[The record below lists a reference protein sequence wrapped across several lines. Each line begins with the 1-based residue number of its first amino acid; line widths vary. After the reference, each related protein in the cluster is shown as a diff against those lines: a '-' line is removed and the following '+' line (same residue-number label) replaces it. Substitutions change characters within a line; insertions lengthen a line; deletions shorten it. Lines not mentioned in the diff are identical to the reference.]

1 MTKVFENIPGV
12 NWIQNAGDFIS
23 VDPKKCTGC
32 GDCIKVCLGS
42 CFEIQKKQARIRS
55 LDTCMEC
62 GACWYVCSE
71 DAILFSWPKGGTGFR
86 TEWG

>member
-1 MTKVFENIPGV
+1 MIKTFKEYPGV
-12 NWIQNAGDFIS
+12 EWIQTDGDFIS
-23 VDPKKCTGC
+23 VDAGKCTGC
-32 GDCIKVCLGS
+32 GNCVKVCLGS
-42 CFEIQKKQARIRS
+42 CFEIQGKQASVKS

-62 GACWYVCSE
+62 GACWYVCEE